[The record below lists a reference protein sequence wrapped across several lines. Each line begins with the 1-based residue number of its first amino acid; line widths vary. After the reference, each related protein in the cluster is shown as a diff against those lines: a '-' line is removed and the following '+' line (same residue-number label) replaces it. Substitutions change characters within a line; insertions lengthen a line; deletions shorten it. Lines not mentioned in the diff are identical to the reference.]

1 MAEQYLAGKLYNW
14 KDVMLPIGTLGII
27 SLILAVNLVDKG
39 PGVNGFEGWR
49 PGFYPMV
56 ELRHFVFAT
65 VAIVMAMLWRKMR
78 WIGFRAL
85 VRPFALFAPISY
97 TMYILH
103 DFIFVRGT
111 HFHFIDNSV
120 LRWISYFVMLI
131 VISYI
136 IERVIY
142 PRVANYFRGSS
153 IRIGSEAQKNLST

>member
-1 MAEQYLAGKLYNW
+1 
-14 KDVMLPIGTLGII
+14 
-27 SLILAVNLVDKG
+27 
-39 PGVNGFEGWR
+39 
-49 PGFYPMV
+49 
-56 ELRHFVFAT
+56 
-65 VAIVMAMLWRKMR
+65 
-78 WIGFRAL
+78 
-85 VRPFALFAPISY
+85 
-97 TMYILH
+97 MYILH